1 MATSILEEKFD
12 SHKNFPRKVTTV
24 VQLQFNPSIQI
35 TNYFADI
42 KQNNNFSSLIKNPRN
57 PFPREPLFTQPSYP
71 YPIENKKWGWNG
83 IFQENQEKE
92 EMPRIQIT
100 NHFADIKH
108 NNHFYLL
115 KVETPD
121 THFQENHFS
130 PNHHIHIPRSK
141 KGMKWDFP
149 RNTGKGSCGKDTR
162 CRCRLLQRVEKQQ
175 RPLIWS
181 MKEGRWICELGLR
194 DRVEEIGFVKMVKWS
209 GRGLQFQVKAKTQRT
224 STSVSVWKL
233 EFLWPIHRFFSS
245 WPRLSVKRE
254 SWWLSL
260 VTHSYIFFNI
270 FTISKKN

>member
-42 KQNNNFSSLIKNPRN
+42 KQNNHFSSLIKNPRN

-141 KGMKWDFP
+141 KGTKWDFS
-149 RNTGKGSCGKDTR
+149 RKTGKRELWKR
-162 CRCRLLQRVEKQQ
+162 YPV
-175 RPLIWS
+175 PLSITTAGREAAAS
-181 MKEGRWICELGLR
+181 IDLVDEGRKVDLWVGIKRSSWR
-194 DRVEEIGFVKMVKWS
+194 DRIREDGEVEWK
-209 GRGLQFQVKAKTQRT
+209 RT
-224 STSVSVWKL
+224 SIPSESEDPTH
-233 EFLWPIHRFFSS
+233 FHFSL
-245 WPRLSVKRE
+245 RLKIG
-254 SWWLSL
+254 
-260 VTHSYIFFNI
+260 IFMADP
-270 FTISKKN
+270 